1 MKILHIACLA
11 CTLWLTGCATTGTS
25 QDSAAGT
32 SPATSTGTAAAPH
45 TPLIPNGPL
54 RPITAAQAASGEV
67 ASLSAPADLWDRIRR
82 GFAMPDLQHELVQD
96 REQWYATRPDYMQR
110 MTERSSKYLFHIVEE
125 LERRGMPTELAL
137 LPYIES
143 AFNPQ
148 AVSHAKAAGM
158 WQFMPATGSYFD
170 LKQNAFRDDRR
181 DVLASTRAA
190 LDYLQKL
197 YGMFGDWH
205 LALAAYNWGEGSVGR
220 AIARNQKQGLGTS
233 YTDLNMP
240 AETRMYVPKL
250 QAVKNIVA
258 NPDAFRTE
266 LPLIE
271 NHPYFQTV
279 DITHD
284 IDVALVAQLAGIREE
299 DFRALNPSYKRPVI
313 LAAGTPQILL
323 PWDNAKVFQRNL
335 EARRE
340 GQYASW
346 TVWSVPTTMSVAE
359 AAQRVG
365 MSEADLRSMNNI
377 PPRMLIKAGSALM
390 VPRANTTRQDVS
402 SHLADNGQVALT
414 PEIVTRRTT
423 VRAGKGE
430 TVASIAR
437 RYKLTAANVA
447 DWNDVRANAA
457 FKVGQ
462 QVVVYLPVRQAQAN
476 ARAGSSTKRSAAPP
490 ARKGGTPSK
499 VKRR

>member
-1 MKILHIACLA
+1 
-11 CTLWLTGCATTGTS
+11 
-25 QDSAAGT
+25 
-32 SPATSTGTAAAPH
+32 
-45 TPLIPNGPL
+45 
-54 RPITAAQAASGEV
+54 
-67 ASLSAPADLWDRIRR
+67 
-82 GFAMPDLQHELVQD
+82 
-96 REQWYATRPDYMQR
+96 
-110 MTERSSKYLFHIVEE
+110 
-125 LERRGMPTELAL
+125 
-137 LPYIES
+137 
-143 AFNPQ
+143 
-148 AVSHAKAAGM
+148 
-158 WQFMPATGSYFD
+158 
-170 LKQNAFRDDRR
+170 
-181 DVLASTRAA
+181 
-190 LDYLQKL
+190 
-197 YGMFGDWH
+197 
-205 LALAAYNWGEGSVGR
+205 
-220 AIARNQKQGLGTS
+220 
-233 YTDLNMP
+233 
-240 AETRMYVPKL
+240 
-250 QAVKNIVA
+250 
-258 NPDAFRTE
+258 
-266 LPLIE
+266 
-271 NHPYFQTV
+271 
-279 DITHD
+279 
-284 IDVALVAQLAGIREE
+284 
-299 DFRALNPSYKRPVI
+299 
-313 LAAGTPQILL
+313 
-323 PWDNAKVFQRNL
+323 
-335 EARRE
+335 
-340 GQYASW
+340 
-346 TVWSVPTTMSVAE
+346 MSVAE